1 MSEDGELLLT
11 LLASFAQEESRSIG
25 DNIRWGVRRRFADG
39 ISNGHKPPYGYTW
52 DGEMFR
58 IVPVEGE
65 IVKEIFRRYFAGE
78 SAYAIAKS
86 LAGRGIT
93 GRQGRPIEQTTVK
106 DILSNISYTGTM
118 ALQKNYISEGHIHK
132 RNKGELPIYMVDGM
146 FEPLVSRDDFDKTEE
161 IRKQRA
167 EQSCNRNPVLMPFS
181 GMVRCGCCGGW
192 YRAKVWHS
200 TDKYHRVIYRC
211 NKKYAQKGKP
221 CSTRHLTE
229 EEIKQIF
236 VKALNSLVEVK
247 ENVIAELT
255 DLIDGVCQ
263 TGELVEEHNR
273 VEQELRVL
281 AEHLETLIHENARV
295 AQDQTAY
302 LKQENEIRVRYM
314 EKQGILE
321 KLDEQIAA
329 REGKRKTL
337 EGMIQVVCGINGD
350 QVEFDEDLW
359 GGVLDHIVVKGDG
372 QVIVVFKGE
381 IEINIE

>member
-1 MSEDGELLLT
+1 
-11 LLASFAQEESRSIG
+11 
-25 DNIRWGVRRRFADG
+25 
-39 ISNGHKPPYGYTW
+39 
-52 DGEMFR
+52 MFR

-200 TDKYHRVIYRC
+200 TDKYRRVIYRC

-302 LKQENEIRVRYM
+302 LKQENEIRARYM

>member
-1 MSEDGELLLT
+1 MT

-25 DNIRWGVRRRFADG
+25 DNIRWGVRRLFADG

-58 IVPVEGE
+58 IVPAEGE

-200 TDKYHRVIYRC
+200 TDKYRRVIYRC

-263 TGELVEEHNR
+263 TGELVEAHNR

-302 LKQENEIRVRYM
+302 LKQENEIRARYM

>member
-1 MSEDGELLLT
+1 MT

-52 DGEMFR
+52 DGEMFC

-200 TDKYHRVIYRC
+200 TDKYRRVIYRC

-302 LKQENEIRVRYM
+302 LKQENEIRARYM

-372 QVIVVFKGE
+372 QGIVVFKGE